1 MDGKRQMK
9 VLLTGGSGYLGSIL
23 SRKLLENG
31 HSVRILDNFLFGTS
45 SIKDIEKHKKLEIV
59 NGDIRD
65 LAIVSKSLKNI
76 DSVIH
81 LASIVGTQS
90 AELDPKTSIE
100 INLMA
105 TRNIAELCKLYKI
118 KQFIFASTCS
128 VYGAQ
133 PNQYISENS
142 EVNPLDSYGQ
152 SKFQSERA
160 ILQSYDYPT
169 ILRLGTLFGASHRM
183 RFDLAINLFLAQAMN
198 KEKITVFGG
207 NQWRPFLHVEDA
219 AEVFRFAVENNMEGT
234 YNVIWKNLTIN
245 QMAKIVQKIIKTK
258 IEISKDII
266 DKRDYKVSGKKLE
279 RFGFIP
285 KRDIVY
291 ASKEFKKK
299 ILDDVKNYKQDK
311 YSNYKSFFN
320 SKTIQRKVY
329 TQGPIFKK

>member
-1 MDGKRQMK
+1 MK
-9 VLLTGGSGYLGSIL
+9 ILVTGGSGYLGSIL
-23 SRKLLENG
+23 TRKLLVNG
-31 HSVRILDNFLFGTS
+31 HHVRILDNFLFGKD
-45 SIKDIEKHKKLEIV
+45 SIKDIESNKKLEV
-59 NGDIRD
+59 VEGDIRD
-65 LAIVSKSLKNI
+65 LSVVGKSLKKI

-100 INLMA
+100 INFMA
-105 TRNIAELCKLYKI
+105 TRNIAELCKIYKI

-133 PNQYISENS
+133 PDQLIAENS
-142 EVNPLDSYGQ
+142 EVNPLDSYGL

-160 ILQSYDYPT
+160 ILQVYDYPT

-183 RFDLAINLFLAQAMN
+183 RFDLAINLFISQAMN

-207 NQWRPFLHVEDA
+207 TQWRPFLHVDDA
-219 AEVFRFAVENNMEGT
+219 AEAFSFAVENKMEGI

-245 QMAKIVQKIIKTK
+245 QMAKDVKKLVPTQ
-258 IEISKDII
+258 IELSKDIV
-266 DKRDYKVSGKKLE
+266 DKRDYRVTGAKLE
-279 RFGFIP
+279 KFGF
-285 KRDIVY
+285 KAKKDISY
-291 ASKEFKKK
+291 AVKEFKSK
-299 ILDDVKNYKQDK
+299 ILSDVKNYKQDK

-320 SKTIQRKVY
+320 SKSIQRKVY

>member
-1 MDGKRQMK
+1 MRI
-9 VLLTGGSGYLGSIL
+9 LLTGGSGYLGSIL
-23 SRKLLENG
+23 TRKLLANG
-31 HSVRILDNFLFGTS
+31 HNVRILDNFLFGKES
-45 SIKDIEKHKKLEIV
+45 LKDIQNNKKLELV
-59 NGDIRD
+59 TGDIRD
-65 LAIVSKSLKNI
+65 LSIVGKSLKNI

-90 AELDPKTSIE
+90 AELDPKASIE
-100 INLMA
+100 VNFMA
-105 TRNIAELCKLYKI
+105 TRNIAELCKIYKI

-133 PNQYISENS
+133 PDQLIAENS
-142 EVNPLDSYGQ
+142 EVNPLDSYGL

-160 ILQSYDYPT
+160 ILQAYDYPT

-183 RFDLAINLFLAQAMN
+183 RFDLAINLFIAQAMN

-207 NQWRPFLHVEDA
+207 DQWRPFLHVDDA
-219 AEVFRFAVENNMEGT
+219 AEAFSFAVENKMEGI

-245 QMAKIVQKIIKTK
+245 QMAKDVKKLIPSQINL
-258 IEISKDII
+258 SKDIV
-266 DKRDYKVSGKKLE
+266 DKRDYRVTGKKLE
-279 RFGFIP
+279 HFGY
-285 KRDIVY
+285 KAKKDI
-291 ASKEFKKK
+291 AFAAKEFKSK
-299 ILDDVKNYKQDK
+299 IFEDVKNYKQDK

>member
-1 MDGKRQMK
+1 MK
-9 VLLTGGSGYLGSIL
+9 ILLTGGSGYLGSIL
-23 SRKLLENG
+23 TRKLLANG
-31 HSVRILDNFLFGTS
+31 HNVRILDNFLFGKDS
-45 SIKDIEKHKKLEIV
+45 LKDILNNKKLELV
-59 NGDIRD
+59 EGDIRD
-65 LAIVSKSLKNI
+65 LSIVGKSLKNI

-90 AELDPKTSIE
+90 AELDPKASME
-100 INLMA
+100 VNFMA
-105 TRNIAELCKLYKI
+105 TRNIAELCKIYKI

-133 PNQYISENS
+133 PDQLIAENS
-142 EVNPLDSYGQ
+142 EVNPLDSYGL

-160 ILQSYDYPT
+160 ILQAYDYPT

-183 RFDLAINLFLAQAMN
+183 RFDLAINLFIAQAMN

-207 NQWRPFLHVEDA
+207 DQWRPFLHVDDA
-219 AEVFRFAVENNMEGT
+219 AEAFSFAVENKMEGI

-245 QMAKIVQKIIKTK
+245 QMAKNVKKIIPSQ
-258 IEISKDII
+258 INLSKDIV
-266 DKRDYKVSGKKLE
+266 DKRDYRVTGKKLE
-279 RFGFIP
+279 HFGY
-285 KRDIVY
+285 KAKKDI
-291 ASKEFKKK
+291 AFAAKEFKSK
-299 ILDDVKNYKQDK
+299 ILKDVKNYKQDK

>member
-1 MDGKRQMK
+1 MK
-9 VLLTGGSGYLGSIL
+9 ILVTGGSGYLGSIL
-23 SRKLLENG
+23 TRKLLANG
-31 HSVRILDNFLFGTS
+31 HHVKILDNFLFGKD
-45 SIKDIEKHKKLEIV
+45 SIKDIENNKNLEIV
-59 NGDIRD
+59 EGDIRD
-65 LAIVSKSLKNI
+65 LSIVGKSLKKI

-100 INLMA
+100 INFMA
-105 TRNIAELCKLYKI
+105 TRNIAELCKIYKI

-133 PNQYISENS
+133 PDQLIAENS
-142 EVNPLDSYGQ
+142 EVNPLDSYGL

-160 ILQSYDYPT
+160 ILQVYDYPT

-183 RFDLAINLFLAQAMN
+183 RFDLAINLFISQAMN

-207 NQWRPFLHVEDA
+207 TQWRPFLHVDDA
-219 AEVFRFAVENNMEGT
+219 AEAFSFAVENKMEGI

-245 QMAKIVQKIIKTK
+245 QMAKDVKKLVPTQ
-258 IEISKDII
+258 IELSKDIV
-266 DKRDYKVSGKKLE
+266 DKRDYRVTGTKLE
-279 RFGFIP
+279 KFGF
-285 KRDIVY
+285 KAKKDISY
-291 ASKEFKKK
+291 AVKEFKSK
-299 ILDDVKNYKQDK
+299 ILSDVKNYKQDK

-320 SKTIQRKVY
+320 SKSIQRKVY

>member
-1 MDGKRQMK
+1 MK
-9 VLLTGGSGYLGSIL
+9 ILLTGGSGYLGSIL
-23 SRKLLENG
+23 TRKLLANG
-31 HSVRILDNFLFGTS
+31 HHVRILDNFLFGKD
-45 SIKDIEKHKKLEIV
+45 SIKDIENNKKLEIIE
-59 NGDIRD
+59 GDIRD
-65 LAIVSKSLKNI
+65 LSIVGKSLKKI

-100 INLMA
+100 INFMA
-105 TRNIAELCKLYKI
+105 TRNIAELCKIYKI

-133 PNQYISENS
+133 PDQLIAENS
-142 EVNPLDSYGQ
+142 EVNPLDSYGL

-160 ILQSYDYPT
+160 ILQVYDYPT

-183 RFDLAINLFLAQAMN
+183 RFDLAINLFISQAMN

-207 NQWRPFLHVEDA
+207 TQWRPFLHVDDA
-219 AEVFRFAVENNMEGT
+219 AEAFSFAVENKMEGI

-245 QMAKIVQKIIKTK
+245 QMAKDVKKLVPTQIRL
-258 IEISKDII
+258 SKDIV
-266 DKRDYKVSGKKLE
+266 DKRDYRVTGAKLE
-279 RFGFIP
+279 KFGF
-285 KRDIVY
+285 KAKKDISY
-291 ASKEFKKK
+291 AVKEFKSK
-299 ILDDVKNYKQDK
+299 ILSDVKNYKQDK

-320 SKTIQRKVY
+320 SKSIQRKVY

>member
-1 MDGKRQMK
+1 MRI
-9 VLLTGGSGYLGSIL
+9 LLTGGSGYLGSIL
-23 SRKLLENG
+23 TRKLLANG
-31 HSVRILDNFLFGTS
+31 HNVRILDNFLFGKES
-45 SIKDIEKHKKLEIV
+45 LKDIQNNKKLELV
-59 NGDIRD
+59 TGDIRD
-65 LAIVSKSLKNI
+65 LSIVGKSLKNI

-90 AELDPKTSIE
+90 AELDPKASME
-100 INLMA
+100 VNFMA
-105 TRNIAELCKLYKI
+105 TRNIAELCKIYKI

-133 PNQYISENS
+133 PDHQLIAENS
-142 EVNPLDSYGQ
+142 EVNPLDSYGL

-160 ILQSYDYPT
+160 ILQAYDYPT

-183 RFDLAINLFLAQAMN
+183 RFDLAINLFIAQAMN

-207 NQWRPFLHVEDA
+207 DQWRPFLHVDDA
-219 AEVFRFAVENNMEGT
+219 AEAFSFAVEKQMEGT

-245 QMAKIVQKIIKTK
+245 QMAKDVKKLIPTQIDL
-258 IEISKDII
+258 SKDIV
-266 DKRDYKVSGKKLE
+266 DKRDYRVNGGKLE
-279 RFGFIP
+279 KFGF
-285 KRDIVY
+285 KAKKDIAF
-291 ASKEFKKK
+291 ASKEFKSK
-299 ILDDVKNYKQDK
+299 ILEDVKNYKQDK